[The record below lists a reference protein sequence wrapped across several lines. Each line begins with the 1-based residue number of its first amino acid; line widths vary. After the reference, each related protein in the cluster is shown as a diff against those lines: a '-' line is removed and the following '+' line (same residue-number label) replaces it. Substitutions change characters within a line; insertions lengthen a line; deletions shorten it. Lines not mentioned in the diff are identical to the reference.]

1 MEYTVIIDGQSY
13 DLPKK
18 TVAVVEKMDEVLKVD
33 STKGYSVRQKF
44 EKLHVFVKD
53 IVGEEA
59 AREMLGSDNITE
71 IDLSELTLSVR
82 RIIDAYDSPI
92 AAYDAEKSRAKLEGL
107 PIEKI
112 VSVAKAAEKIASLP
126 PQK

>member
-18 TVAVVEKMDEVLKVD
+18 TVAVVEKIDEVLKVD

-53 IVGEEA
+53 IVGEET

-92 AAYDAEKSRAKLEGL
+92 AAYDAEKSRVKLEGL
-107 PIEKI
+107 PIDKI
-112 VSVAKAAEKIASLP
+112 ISVAKAAEKITAMS

>member
-18 TVAVVEKMDEVLKVD
+18 TVAVVEKIDEVLKVD

-53 IVGEEA
+53 IVGEET

-71 IDLSELTLSVR
+71 IDLSELTLLVR

-92 AAYDAEKSRAKLEGL
+92 AAYDAEKSRVKLEGL
-107 PIEKI
+107 PIDKI
-112 VSVAKAAEKIASLP
+112 ISVAKAAEKITAMS

>member
-18 TVAVVEKMDEVLKVD
+18 TVAVVEKIDEVLKVD

-53 IVGEEA
+53 IVGEET

-107 PIEKI
+107 PIDKI
-112 VSVAKAAEKIASLP
+112 ISVAKAAEKITAMP

>member
-92 AAYDAEKSRAKLEGL
+92 AAYDAEKSRVKLEGL